1 MRYAIVS
8 DIHANLGAWK
18 TALADIADMRVDR
31 IVCLGDVV
39 GYGAEPVEVLESVHR
54 KAFAVLMG
62 NHDAAVCGKMDPQVF
77 TSRARQAVERHRGQV
92 SEAGLRWLAQL
103 PLVLNA
109 PGFRCAHGDF
119 SAPAAYHYILD
130 AEEAVPSWRAV
141 AEQLLFVGHTHCPGI
156 HVVGKSGTP
165 HALPAGDFTLEQGK
179 RYIVNPGSIGYPR
192 SQEGR
197 STYCIYDDRARTVI
211 FRSLPFDHESYVASL
226 RSAGF
231 EVEPWLERQEAAQ
244 SVQALRERLSFA
256 KPLAEHQHAQQVKR
270 EARVFSPRFVRTIV
284 TLLVLGLL
292 GIAGGA
298 VFTMLHFRHQAR
310 YRSPSVVMVP
320 DYELEPLNAYP
331 LVPPDKNL
339 LPEFLFSSDFDFM
352 EKDGYIPGWRYH
364 TSDADQLNVVFT
376 VTCDTWKKLLRIEH
390 SDAARFT
397 LESPL
402 IMLAG
407 TQFQSVRMRGRVRR
421 NDDFEGTVMFQLVTY
436 EEKPDGTLEQIAVNS
451 FEPRDTRGE
460 PPGAFSLNRK
470 IDFSKRVTHLRFRVE
485 ATFKGL
491 LGIEQPVLTAEETAR
506 RGR

>member
-141 AEQLLFVGHTHCPGI
+141 AEQLLFVGHTHCQGI

-226 RSAGF
+226 RNAGF

-244 SVQALRERLSFA
+244 SVPALRERLSFA

-270 EARVFSPRFVRTIV
+270 ETRIFSPRFVRMIV

-320 DYELEPLNAYP
+320 DYDLMPLNAYP

-339 LPEFLFSSDFDFM
+339 LPEFPSVIGGD
-352 EKDGYIPGWRYH
+352 KIIPGWRYG
-364 TSDADQLNVVFT
+364 TSDKQNLGIGTTNYNGVAVLDIWYWDRQSF
-376 VTCDTWKKLLRIEH
+376 
-390 SDAARFT
+390 S

-402 IMLAG
+402 ISLAG
-407 TQFQSVRMRGRVRR
+407 TQIQSVRIRGRV
-421 NDDFEGTVMFQLVTY
+421 FHPEHPVLFLLVTY
-436 EEKPDGTLEQIAVNS
+436 AEKDDGTLEQLATDN
-451 FEPRDTRGE
+451 FEVRNTRGE
-460 PPGAFSLNRK
+460 RPNTFSINRK
-470 IDFSKRVTHLRFRVE
+470 VNFSKRVTHLQFRAE
-485 ATFKGL
+485 ARFKGGL
-491 LGIEQPVLTAEETAR
+491 VIEQPVLTAEETVR